1 VSGGR
6 RTLEHVLPWTGIAAA
21 ALGWAL
27 AHQLGSDTVFDDC
40 RVGGGFVLLV
50 CLGGLAITALGGF
63 VSFGVWRRDE
73 SEARRFLGLVGALL
87 AALAA
92 FAILL
97 QAASGLILA
106 PCAA

>member
-6 RTLEHVLPWTGIAAA
+6 IRHLLPWAGIAAA
-21 ALGWAL
+21 AAGWAL

-40 RVGGGFVLLV
+40 RVGGGFVVLV
-50 CLGGLAITALGGF
+50 CLGGLIVAGLGGF
-63 VSFGVWRRDE
+63 LSWGVWRRDE
-73 SEARRFLGLVGALL
+73 SEGRRFLGLVGLL
-87 AALAA
+87 LTALAA

>member
-1 VSGGR
+1 VSGDR
-6 RTLEHVLPWTGIAAA
+6 PTLRHVRPWAGLAAA
-21 ALGWAL
+21 AVGWAL

-50 CLGGLAITALGGF
+50 CLGGLAVTALGGLF
-63 VSFGVWRRDE
+63 SLGVWRRDE
-73 SEARRFLGLVGALL
+73 SEGRRFLGLVGALL
-87 AALAA
+87 ALLAG

>member
-1 VSGGR
+1 MSGG
-6 RTLEHVLPWTGIAAA
+6 TLRHVRPWAGMAAA
-21 ALGWAL
+21 AVGWAA
-27 AHQLGSDTVFDDC
+27 AHQLASDAVFDDC

-50 CLGGLAITALGGF
+50 CLGGLAITALGGLL
-63 VSFGVWRRDE
+63 SWSVWRREE
-73 SEARRFLGLVGALL
+73 SEGRRFLGLLGALL
-87 AALAA
+87 AVLAA